1 MDRICRGSIRGDP
14 VSNMA
19 RRGIPEILG
28 IMSDLTPYLLL
39 AIIFQLSVVV
49 GMLVAIVFPAE
60 K

>member
-1 MDRICRGSIRGDP
+1 
-14 VSNMA
+14 
-19 RRGIPEILG
+19 
-28 IMSDLTPYLLL
+28 MSDLTPYLLL